1 MESRDEMAEPAGPAA
16 VLRDILNWSGRRAV
30 GAWLVHCADPLG
42 RPNAPPGRVL
52 SSSQARELVRQAEM
66 HGVLPA
72 VLRNYPPFHDDAA
85 FADVKAD
92 ALARQRPLLAYS
104 LMLRAQL
111 EALLPALTGQP
122 VVVVKGPVFAR
133 SIYPAPHLRTFTD
146 VDLLV
151 APEAVKEVGQV
162 LDAHGFSLVGCS
174 GDAHRQEWKWVCRHH
189 EALAIEVHTNLAHHP
204 ELRAAISLTYRDLAG
219 VAETPAGL
227 LTVAVVHGALDCF
240 ERLRHVVDICQAARS
255 LVTVDQERLLQ
266 VLVERTG
273 ARLAAI
279 TGLELAFGLFAE
291 PRCREL
297 ARALGPVRYGAAA
310 RLLLRRSVFVSAMTS
325 VRALH
330 SWRRQA
336 FRLLLKRRRLGGAI
350 AK

>member
-1 MESRDEMAEPAGPAA
+1 
-16 VLRDILNWSGRRAV
+16 
-30 GAWLVHCADPLG
+30 
-42 RPNAPPGRVL
+42 
-52 SSSQARELVRQAEM
+52 M

-72 VLRNYPPFHDDAA
+72 VLRNYPPFHDDPA

-255 LVTVDQERLLQ
+255 LVTADQERLLQ
-266 VLVERTG
+266 ALVERTG

-297 ARALGPVRYGAAA
+297 ARALGPARYGAAA
-310 RLLLRRSVFVSAMTS
+310 RLLLRRSVFISAMTS

-336 FRLLLKRRRLGGAI
+336 FRLLLKHRRLGGAI